1 MPTHLRAQEP
11 LESLLLPQEKWQMP
25 EEPLFLVF
33 ILVLMHSEAEEL
45 RSLQ

>member
-1 MPTHLRAQEP
+1 MPIYLRAQES
-11 LESLLLPQEKWQMP
+11 LESLLLSQEKWQMP

-33 ILVLMHSEAEEL
+33 VLVLTRSEAELL

>member
-11 LESLLLPQEKWQMP
+11 LESLLLSQEEWQMP
-25 EEPLFLVF
+25 EEPLFLV
-33 ILVLMHSEAEEL
+33 LVLVLTRSEAEEL